1 MSNQSTIIQCVLDA
15 ARSQIG
21 TLESP
26 ANSNK
31 TKYGKWYGLDGN
43 PWCMMFVQWC
53 FAQAG
58 QALPYKTA
66 SCSDLLN
73 WYRKNQPDRVNTTAQ
88 PGDIVIYSF
97 GHTGIVE
104 SVGIGQITAI
114 EGNTSPGNSGSQD
127 NGGGVFRRTR
137 KLSQVRAFIHPKLK
151 IESEEKP
158 MDNIIPNNV
167 PSPAHQKGVDWAIK
181 NGLLSGNAQ
190 GDLMLTQPITRQQF
204 CTMLLRYHEKFGR

>member
-1 MSNQSTIIQCVLDA
+1 MSNQSTIIQHILDI

-26 ANSNK
+26 INSNK

-88 PGDIVIYSF
+88 PGDIVIYHF

-104 SVGIGQITAI
+104 SVGANTITAI

-137 KLSQVRAFIHPKLK
+137 KLSQVRAFIRPKLK
-151 IESEEKP
+151 TESEEKP
-158 MDNIIPNNV
+158 MDNV
-167 PSPAHQKGVDWAIK
+167 PSSAHQKGVDWAVK

>member
-1 MSNQSTIIQCVLDA
+1 MSPIIQTVLNI

-43 PWCMMFVQWC
+43 PWCMMFIQWC

-73 WYRKNQPDRVNTTAQ
+73 WYRKNQPDRVNATAQ

-104 SVGIGQITAI
+104 SVGANKITAI

-137 KLSQVRAFIHPKLK
+137 KLSLVTAFIRPKLNT
-151 IESEEKP
+151 ESEEKS
-158 MDNIIPNNV
+158 MDNV
-167 PSPAHQKGVDWAIK
+167 PSHVHQKGVDWAIK
-181 NGLLSGNAQ
+181 NGLLSGNTK
-190 GDLMLTQPITRQQF
+190 GDLMLTEPITRQQF
-204 CTMLLRYHEKFGR
+204 CTMLLRYHEKFGG